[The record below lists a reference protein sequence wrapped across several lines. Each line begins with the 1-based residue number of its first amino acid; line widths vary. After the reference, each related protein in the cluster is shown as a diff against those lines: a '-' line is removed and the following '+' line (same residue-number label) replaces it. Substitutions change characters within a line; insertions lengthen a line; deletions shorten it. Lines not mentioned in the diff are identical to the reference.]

1 MIWRVL
7 KVAKERIED
16 GEASA
21 NKVPYKGER
30 ITFSMIQ
37 GCCAE
42 YTENDRAS

>member
-1 MIWRVL
+1 M
-7 KVAKERIED
+7 AKERIAD

-21 NKVPYKGER
+21 NKVSYTRER

-42 YTENDRAS
+42 YAENDRAS